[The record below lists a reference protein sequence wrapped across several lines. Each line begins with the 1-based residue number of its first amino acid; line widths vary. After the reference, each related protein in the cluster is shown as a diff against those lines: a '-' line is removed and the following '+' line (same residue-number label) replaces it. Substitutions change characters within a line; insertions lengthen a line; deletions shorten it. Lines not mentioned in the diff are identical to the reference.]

1 MNTAKKLLPLL
12 LLGSLCLSVAR
23 AADEPPPAQ
32 GGDTVIDKTGRAIKK
47 GAQAT
52 ADGAEYVA
60 EKVVNGVK
68 RGAKATGNAIERG
81 GKATGRA
88 LGKAADKVGIS
99 GNGNSGKSGDAA
111 PPADAGS
118 SSEKP

>member
-1 MNTAKKLLPLL
+1 MNTSRKLLPLL
-12 LLGSLCLSVAR
+12 VLGSLCLSVAQ
-23 AADEPPPAQ
+23 AADEAAPAQ
-32 GGDTVIDKTGRAIKK
+32 GGDSVIDKTGRAIKK

-52 ADGAEYVA
+52 ADGAEYVT

-68 RGAKATGNAIERG
+68 RGAKATGDAIERG

-99 GNGNSGKSGDAA
+99 DKGKQAEAPAPVGDGAGAA
-111 PPADAGS
+111 D
-118 SSEKP
+118 KP

>member
-1 MNTAKKLLPLL
+1 MNTVRKLLPML
-12 LLGSLCLSVAR
+12 LLGSLYLCVAQ
-23 AADEPPPAQ
+23 AADEAAPAQ

-99 GNGNSGKSGDAA
+99 DKGKQGEASAPVGDGAGAA
-111 PPADAGS
+111 
-118 SSEKP
+118 EKP